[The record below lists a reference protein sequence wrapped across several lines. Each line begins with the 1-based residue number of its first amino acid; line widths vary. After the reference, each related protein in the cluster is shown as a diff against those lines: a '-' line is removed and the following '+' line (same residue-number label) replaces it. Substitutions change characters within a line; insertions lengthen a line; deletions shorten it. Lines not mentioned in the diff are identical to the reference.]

1 MKQNNIERKQHVA
14 GIKSQLTSRVEMEK
28 KLKENMKINNTY
40 QTVM

>member
-28 KLKENMKINNTY
+28 KIERKYENK
-40 QTVM
+40 